1 MHCDKQLTKIN
12 GWLYKESYLPD
23 SLGSINITN
32 RYITKIR
39 YVEFKTRSWRNVDI
53 AFFTY
58 LAANIGKKMVTLF
71 DQFDLFD

>member
-23 SLGSINITN
+23 SLGSINIIN

-53 AFFTY
+53 AFLTY
-58 LAANIGKKMVTLF
+58 IDDNIERKNGHF
-71 DQFDLFD
+71 IRSI

>member
-53 AFFTY
+53 AFF
-58 LAANIGKKMVTLF
+58 ADNIGKKMVTLF